1 MQGSK
6 AKIRAIPFEDP
17 TEAVDTVVGEIVA
30 IDESGRASVTFP
42 GRRGRPVP
50 ARSVVDAPAPPGQGP
65 EDLVG
70 RQVLLTF
77 DAGDESRPIIV
88 GFVRDSLF
96 PESTRE
102 EVRLDLGADRD
113 VRIDGR
119 RIAFEAQEEVVL
131 RCGKS
136 TIWMRRDGKVVVRGS
151 DVLTRSSG
159 SNRVKG
165 ASIQLN

>member
-1 MQGSK
+1 M
-6 AKIRAIPFEDP
+6 
-17 TEAVDTVVGEIVA
+17 
-30 IDESGRASVTFP
+30 
-42 GRRGRPVP
+42 
-50 ARSVVDAPAPPGQGP
+50 VDAPAPPGQGP

-70 RQVLLTF
+70 RQVLLAF